1 MMKILVVGGG
11 GREHTLV
18 WKLKKSPR
26 VDKIYCAPG
35 NGGIARDAECI
46 PIAAEDI
53 KGLADFAEKE
63 RIDLTVAGPEVP
75 LVAGIG
81 DLFASRGLKLFGPQ
95 AKAALLEGS
104 KLFAKDVMVKYGV
117 PTAAYKVFQDSD
129 KALSFVRELGGP
141 CVVKADGL
149 AAGKGVIIAKDTAE
163 AEDAVR
169 LIMEKRS
176 FGEAGSS
183 LLVEELLEGEEVSV
197 LAFTDGKTIIPLA
210 ASQDHKRA
218 YDCDQGPNTGGMG
231 AYSPPPV
238 YTEDLH
244 AQVLRDVLEPVIN
257 GLAAD
262 GIQYKGVIYAGLM
275 LTKKGPY
282 VLEFNCR
289 FGDPE
294 TQVVIP
300 RLKTDLFEVMEA
312 VVDERLDDVQ
322 LEWDPRA
329 AVCVVMASGGY
340 PGSYAKGKVITGL
353 DELPPNVLD
362 FHAGTALTGE
372 QLVTDGGRVL
382 GVTGFGTTIAE
393 AVQSVY
399 AGVEKIHFEGM
410 HYRRDIAHRALKKGL
425 KICDPA

>member
-1 MMKILVVGGG
+1 MKVLVVGGG

-35 NGGIARDAECI
+35 NGGIARDAKCI

-53 KGLADFAEKE
+53 KGLADFAEREK
-63 RIDLTVAGPEVP
+63 IDLTVVGPEVP

-81 DLFASRGLKLFGPQ
+81 DTFASRGLKLFGPK

-104 KLFAKDVMVKYGV
+104 KVFAKEKMVKYGLR
-117 PTAAYKVFQDSD
+117 TAAFEVFKDTS
-129 KALSFVRELGGP
+129 KAISFVRKLAGP

-149 AAGKGVIIAKDTAE
+149 AAGKGVIIAKNTEE
-163 AEDAVR
+163 AEEAVR
-169 LIMEKRS
+169 LIMEKRA
-176 FGEAGSS
+176 FGEAGNSVV
-183 LLVEELLEGEEVSV
+183 VEELLKGEEVSV
-197 LAFTDGKTIIPLA
+197 LAFTDGKTIKPLA
-210 ASQDHKRA
+210 ASQDHKRV
-218 YDCDQGPNTGGMG
+218 YDRDEGPNTGGMG

-238 YTEDLH
+238 YTDDLH
-244 AQVLRDVLEPVIN
+244 EQVFREVLEPVIY

-262 GIQYKGVIYAGLM
+262 GIQYKGVIYAGLI
-275 LTKKGPY
+275 LTEKGPY

-294 TQVVIP
+294 TQVVLP
-300 RLKTDLFEVMEA
+300 RLKTDLIEVMEA

-322 LEWDPRA
+322 LEWDSRA

-340 PGSYAKGKVITGL
+340 PGSYAKGEVISGL

-362 FHAGTALTGE
+362 FHAGTALVGE
-372 QLVTDGGRVL
+372 QLLTDGGRVL
-382 GVTGFGTTIAE
+382 GITGFGATIEE
-393 AVQSVY
+393 AVQSTYV
-399 AGVEKIHFEGM
+399 GVEKIHFEGM

-425 KICDPA
+425 GTCGSA

>member
-1 MMKILVVGGG
+1 MKILVVGGG
-11 GREHTLV
+11 GREHTIV

-53 KGLADFAEKE
+53 KGLAEFAEKE
-63 RIDLTVAGPEVP
+63 RIDLTVVGPEVP

-104 KLFAKDVMVKYGV
+104 KFFAKDVMVKYGV

-300 RLKTDLFEVMEA
+300 RLKTDLLEVMEA
-312 VVDERLDDVQ
+312 VVEERLDDVQ

-329 AVCVVMASGGY
+329 AVCVVMAS
-340 PGSYAKGKVITGL
+340 PGENHSHSCRICSSNNLLIPDGAAWL
-353 DELPPNVLD
+353 DQSCD
-362 FHAGTALTGE
+362 TALGCIF
-372 QLVTDGGRVL
+372 DGIR
-382 GVTGFGTTIAE
+382 
-393 AVQSVY
+393 
-399 AGVEKIHFEGM
+399 
-410 HYRRDIAHRALKKGL
+410 KG
-425 KICDPA
+425 